1 VGTRLVCPTELLAKL
16 KNRIKV
22 FRAAVDNC
30 RRGSRTPALGSG
42 LGSAA
47 RLPASTLYRKDTTM
61 TAGQR
66 ADQRIDALTRQGE
79 APRLAELESAA
90 AALRADNEA
99 LRAQLALRDHA
110 LDATPS
116 FFVITRQEH
125 PAPIIVYCNK
135 IVADTHGYARDE
147 LVGKPITLLTQWVG
161 GNPNFTAQVQR
172 ELRAGRTMQFEEQVT
187 RPDGSTFWLGVTIRP
202 LYDSEGRFTHSV
214 AVGADIT
221 AKRLETHKKQEL
233 QDKLLAEMK
242 ERERIGI
249 ELQLA
254 QKLESVGRL
263 AAGIAHEI
271 NTPIQ
276 YVGDSVHFLRSAFA
290 DLDKLFE
297 SIQSA
302 AAMLAEGS
310 QRDAYQ
316 REVAELERK
325 YDFDYLRAEVPKAF
339 ERTFD
344 GVERVTNIV
353 KAMKEFA
360 HPDAHEPSPVDLLHA
375 LETTLLVASNEYKYV
390 AKVRTE
396 FGELPH
402 VVCNVGELNQVF
414 LNLIVNAAHA
424 IKDSGKDTDSGEIA
438 IRVAAEGDQ
447 AVIRVKDNGCGVPK
461 ENLSKLYDP
470 FFTTKEVGRGTGQ
483 GLAISH
489 SIVVDKHG
497 GDISVTS
504 EIGVGTEFTIR
515 LPIAGRSARAP
526 S

>member
-1 VGTRLVCPTELLAKL
+1 
-16 KNRIKV
+16 
-22 FRAAVDNC
+22 
-30 RRGSRTPALGSG
+30 
-42 LGSAA
+42 
-47 RLPASTLYRKDTTM
+47 M
-61 TAGQR
+61 TAGEW
-66 ADQRIDALTRQGE
+66 ADRQMIDAPPREGQAL
-79 APRLAELESAA
+79 RLAELETEVL
-90 AALRADNEA
+90 ALRADNEA

-110 LDATPS
+110 LDGTTS

-135 IVADTHGYARDE
+135 IVAETHGYARDE
-147 LVGKPITLLTQWVG
+147 LIGKPVTLLAQWVG
-161 GNPNFTAQVQR
+161 RNPTYMAEVQAALLAGHTAQY
-172 ELRAGRTMQFEEQVT
+172 EEQVT
-187 RPDGSTFWLGVTIRP
+187 RSDGSTFWLGVSIRP
-202 LYDSEGRFTHSV
+202 LYDREGRFTHSV

-221 AKRLETHKKQEL
+221 AKRSESRKKQEL

-242 ERERIGI
+242 ERERMVI

-276 YVGDSVHFLRSAFA
+276 YVGDSVYFLRSAFE
-290 DLDKLFE
+290 DFDKLFA
-297 SIQSA
+297 SMQGA
-302 AAMLAEGS
+302 AAMLP
-310 QRDAYQ
+310 D
-316 REVAELERK
+316 LE
-325 YDFDYLRAEVPKAF
+325 YLRAEVPKAF
-339 ERTFD
+339 TRTFD

-360 HPDAHEPSPVDLLHA
+360 HPDENEQNPVDLLHA

-396 FGELPH
+396 FGELPQ

-424 IKDSGKDTDSGEIA
+424 IKDSGKDIDSGEIL
-438 IRVAAEGDQ
+438 IRAAAEGDQ
-447 AVIRVKDNGCGVPK
+447 AVICVSDNGCGVPE

-497 GDISVTS
+497 GDISVSS
-504 EIGVGTEFTIR
+504 EVGVGTQFTVR
-515 LPIAGRSARAP
+515 LPIAGRNAKAAT
-526 S
+526 